1 MDTPSSIPS
10 APPPPAPAVA
20 STEDKTVAILS
31 YITIIGFIVAIVMHG
46 NKKTKLGAFHLR
58 QMLGVVVSGICL
70 GFVGIIPI
78 LGWIV
83 LFVGMIVLFI
93 VWLTGLIAA
102 ASGQIKPA
110 PILGAHFQKWFGTA
124 FE

>member
-1 MDTPSSIPS
+1 METPSAS
-10 APPPPAPAVA
+10 AVPPPPPLEAA

-58 QMLGVVVSGICL
+58 QALGIVVSGFCI
-70 GFVGIIPI
+70 GFIGIIPI

-83 LFVGMIVLFI
+83 LVIGMILLAV
-93 VWLTGLIAA
+93 VWLMGLIAA
-102 ASGQIKPA
+102 ATGQMKPA
-110 PILGAHFQKWFGTA
+110 PLLGKYYQKWFGTA